1 MIPPFLGLRLKGP
14 SDSRLL
20 AAIDDGITS
29 STENADLDTIRTE
42 ISSHVESSQ
51 KLQKYR
57 YDKTRTKPKEHLHL
71 ANKLRRC
78 HVYFHNQKIKVKF
91 FLL

>member
-29 STENADLDTIRTE
+29 STEMQI
-42 ISSHVESSQ
+42 
-51 KLQKYR
+51 
-57 YDKTRTKPKEHLHL
+57 
-71 ANKLRRC
+71 
-78 HVYFHNQKIKVKF
+78 
-91 FLL
+91 